1 MRKVNSSHSENVAS
15 ARRVRHEKQ
24 TPRYVTFKECLL
36 ETSFVGY
43 IQVSESLSHI
53 RKPSTC
59 VGVILGASDP
69 W

>member
-1 MRKVNSSHSENVAS
+1 MREVDSSHSENVAS

-24 TPRYVTFKECLL
+24 TPRYVTFKGCLL

-43 IQVSESLSHI
+43 IQVSQSLSHI
-53 RKPSTC
+53 RNRSTC
-59 VGVILGASDP
+59 VGVILGVSDP

>member
-15 ARRVRHEKQ
+15 ARRVIHEKQ

-43 IQVSESLSHI
+43 IQVSQSLSHI
-53 RKPSTC
+53 CNPSTC
-59 VGVILGASDP
+59 VGVILGVSDP